1 MAIGDASGIPPY
13 RYCGESGRAF
23 ALAQAPRIPLLYY
36 SGERFYLSRKG
47 FKLSYFVMNVSF
59 AEGECK
65 RSTIAQK
72 GVINTLFHSSFH
84 CPLAKKNK

>member
-1 MAIGDASGIPPY
+1 MAIADASGIPPY
-13 RYCGESGRAF
+13 RYCGESSRVF
-23 ALAQAPRIPLLYY
+23 ALAQAPRVPLLYY
-36 SGERFYLSRKG
+36 SGYRFYGSRKG

-72 GVINTLFHSSFH
+72 GVNDTLS
-84 CPLAKKNK
+84 NKIQF

>member
-13 RYCGESGRAF
+13 RYCGESGRTF
-23 ALAQAPRIPLLYY
+23 ALAQAQRVPLLYY
-36 SGERFYLSRKG
+36 SGHRSYGLRKG

-65 RSTIAQK
+65 SSAIAQK
-72 GVINTLFHSSFH
+72 GVNDTSF
-84 CPLAKKNK
+84 NKIKI

>member
-1 MAIGDASGIPPY
+1 MAIGDASGISPY
-13 RYCGESGRAF
+13 RCCGESGRAF

-36 SGERFYLSRKG
+36 SGQRFYLSRKG
-47 FKLSYFVMNVSF
+47 FKLSYFVLNVSF

-72 GVINTLFHSSFH
+72 CVNDTLF
-84 CPLAKKNK
+84 NKIQI